1 MKRLL
6 YALGWL
12 LFATMLCQCSDS
24 DNDNPD
30 NPPIDPTEVPQGLF
44 VVNAGNYNA
53 SNASLSFYDP
63 VGNGYD
69 NQVFA
74 KVNGYKLG
82 DTAQSMS
89 VHNDTGWIVVNNS
102 HIIYAIDLATNK
114 ERGRITGITSP
125 RYICFLSDEKA
136 YVSSM
141 YSDKIT
147 IINPKTFSI
156 IGSITVPKNTAIE
169 GATGSTEEMVIL
181 DGCLYV
187 TCWSYEKNI
196 VKIDTATDKVV
207 STLEVGIQ
215 PASLV
220 VDRNNKLWTI
230 CDGGYEGSPVGYEAP
245 AICRIDPDKMTVEAR
260 YTFSKGDYISK
271 VRINGTGDTLYWLN
285 NGAPYRMNISDTELP
300 ATTAF
305 DTKESYFYALTID
318 PENNDIY
325 LADAIDYQQEGIV
338 YRYSATGKC
347 LVSFYVGVIPT
358 EFCWSK

>member
-24 DNDNPD
+24 DNDNPT
-30 NPPIDPTEVPQGLF
+30 IDPVEVPQGLF

-69 NQVFA
+69 NEVFA
-74 KVNGYKLG
+74 KINGYKLG

-89 VHNDTGWIVVNNS
+89 IHNDTGWIVVNNS
-102 HIIYAIDLATNK
+102 HIIDIIDLKTMREK
-114 ERGRITGITSP
+114 GRITGITSP

-141 YSDKIT
+141 YSDQLT
-147 IINPKTFSI
+147 IINPKTYSI
-156 IGSITVPKNTAIE
+156 IGSVTVPKNTAIS
-169 GATGSTEEMVIL
+169 GHTGSTEEMVVI
-181 DGCLYV
+181 GNHLYV
-187 TCWSYEKNI
+187 TCWSYEKTI
-196 VKIDTATDKVV
+196 VKIDTSTDKVV
-207 STLEVGIQ
+207 ATLEVGIQ

-220 VDRNNKLWTI
+220 KDRNGKLWTI

-245 AICRIDPDKMTVEAR
+245 VLCRIDPEKMTVEAR
-260 YTFSKGDYISK
+260 YPFTKGDYTSK
-271 VRINGTGDTLYWLN
+271 LRINGTGDQLYWLN
-285 NGAPYRMNISDTELP
+285 NGVPYRMNISDTELP

-325 LADAIDYQQEGIV
+325 LADAIDYQQPGIV
-338 YRYSATGKC
+338 YRYSATGKI

-358 EFCWSK
+358 EFCWNK